1 MRALD
6 TNVLVRFVTC
16 DDAGQAAVVERLFAE
31 CHRNHEHL
39 FISAPVI
46 CELVWVLKNG
56 LRQARTEIV
65 KLLDRLTEDDL
76 FQIEREPLVL
86 RALAR
91 YREGKADF
99 ADYLIGEIATAA
111 ACRDTVTFDKTLKNA
126 PGFTI
131 L

>member
-6 TNVLVRFVTC
+6 TNVLVRFVTN
-16 DDAGQAAVVERLFAE
+16 DDEGQAAVVERLFAE
-31 CHRNHEHL
+31 CQRNREHL

-56 LRQARTEIV
+56 VGQTRAEIV
-65 KLLDRLTEDDL
+65 DVIDALTEDDL
-76 FQIEREPLVL
+76 FQIEHKSLVA
-86 RALAR
+86 RALDR
-91 YREGKADF
+91 YRRGKADF
-99 ADYLIGEIATAA
+99 ADYLIGQIGDHAN
-111 ACRDTVTFDKTLKNA
+111 CRDTVTFDRALKGS